1 MPDELRDA
9 YVDLLRRA
17 VLGLTVG
24 PVTLYEPVPTGSGRL
39 RSLAAR
45 ALGQRG
51 GAALAK
57 PVHYD
62 LAADTQGTASVWN
75 LPPWPMTMVG
85 AARLANV
92 ERCVREVLGA
102 GVPGDLIETGVWRGG
117 TTIFMRGLLRA
128 YGVADRHVYV
138 ADSFAGVPPPDADAY
153 PEDDGMELHLWP
165 GLSVSLEEV
174 KANFDRFGLLDDQV
188 TFVPGWFRDTLPPL
202 RDRTWSV
209 IRLDGDL
216 YESTVQALENL
227 YPGLSPKGW
236 VIVDDYEITACRR
249 AVDDYR
255 QRHSISDPIVR
266 VDWTGIC
273 WQKGSPSS
281 SSAGSSQNT

>member
-1 MPDELRDA
+1 MQDELRDA

-39 RSLAAR
+39 RTLAMR
-45 ALGQRG
+45 ALRRRG
-51 GAALAK
+51 GAAVAK
-57 PVHYD
+57 PVRYD
-62 LAADTQGTASVWN
+62 LAADAEGTASVWN

-85 AARLANV
+85 AVRLANV
-92 ERCVREVLGA
+92 ERCVRGVVES

-117 TTIFMRGLLRA
+117 TTIFMRGVLRA

-153 PEDDGMELHLWP
+153 PADEGMELHLWP

-174 KANFDRFGLLDDQV
+174 RANFDRFGLLDEQV
-188 TFVPGWFRDTLPPL
+188 TFVPGWFRETLPGL
-202 RDRTWSV
+202 RDHVWSV

-216 YESTVQALENL
+216 YESTTQALENL
-227 YPGLSPKGW
+227 YPGLSPGGW

-249 AVDDYR
+249 AVDEYR
-255 QRHSISDPIVR
+255 MRHSISDPIVP

-273 WQKGSPSS
+273 WQKGRPS
-281 SSAGSSQNT
+281 